1 MVFGHGFGL
10 ELAQRPFETTFSS
23 RNAFRSPPHLQGGPK
38 PPLIDWP
45 LFPAHKGRECAE
57 LEERG
62 PVHLVGT
69 NQGSVDWVSPWAPG
83 FRVGTKTAHFSN
95 LARTKK
101 PCSFTPDCCNSGVNP
116 NQQTTWLTK
125 TL

>member
-23 RNAFRSPPHLQGGPK
+23 RNSFRSRPHLQGGPK

-69 NQGSVDWVSPWAPG
+69 NQGSVDWFHPGLQVSELGPRPPISPIWHGERSLAVSPRIA
-83 FRVGTKTAHFSN
+83 AA
-95 LARTKK
+95 LAST
-101 PCSFTPDCCNSGVNP
+101 
-116 NQQTTWLTK
+116 QTGRPHG
-125 TL
+125 